1 MVGGFI
7 LASIIIILL
16 YKQIIPFN
24 NIHNKT
30 IFNGTAIATSI
41 SMLNENSSLNI
52 EEVSKAV
59 VGISSRQQHDI
70 WNSSIEAGTGSGI
83 IYKKEN
89 GKAYIITNHH
99 VVAKAKEIEVH
110 VDDGKKTGATVL
122 GTDSLSD
129 LALLE
134 IDDSEVQAVAKFGN
148 SNDLQ
153 VGQTVFAIGNPI
165 SLDFSGTVTKGIISG
180 LNRHLKVD
188 TTGNQQPDWISEVIQ
203 TDAAINPGNSGG
215 ALVNAI
221 GEVIG
226 INSMKIARQ
235 SVEGIGFSI
244 PIDTALPII
253 KQLKKHGKVTRPF
266 IGINMVELHQVPYE
280 YQNKI
285 SLPEGIAE
293 GIVIAHVESNSPAEI
308 AGLQQFDVI
317 TKINDEPITS
327 ILDLRKHMYTETSI
341 GETIVIERYRNGR
354 KTNIKLK
361 LVEQKR
367 RE

>member
-1 MVGGFI
+1 MGGFI
-7 LASIIIILL
+7 LATIIIVLL
-16 YKQIIPFN
+16 SKQVIPIKAINDKNVPNETTVAIN
-24 NIHNKT
+24 NS
-30 IFNGTAIATSI
+30 A
-41 SMLNENSSLNI
+41 LNENSSINI
-52 EEVSKAV
+52 EELSKAV
-59 VGISSRQQHDI
+59 VGISNRQQQDI
-70 WNSSIEAGTGSGI
+70 WNSGTEAGTGSGI

-99 VVAKAKEIEVH
+99 VVARAIEVEVH
-110 VDDGKKTGATVL
+110 IADGKKTNATVL
-122 GTDSLSD
+122 GTDTLSD

-134 IDDSEVQAVAKFGN
+134 IDDHEVNAVAQLGSSK
-148 SNDLQ
+148 DLQ
-153 VGQTVFAIGNPI
+153 VGETVFAIGNPI

-188 TTGNQQPDWISEVIQ
+188 TTGNHQPDWISEVIQ

-215 ALVNAI
+215 ALVTET
-221 GEVIG
+221 GKVIG
-226 INSMKIARQ
+226 INSMKIAQ
-235 SVEGIGFSI
+235 HSVEGIGFAI

-253 KQLKKHGKVTRPF
+253 EQLKRYGRVTRPF
-266 IGINMVELHQVPYE
+266 IGINIVELHQVPYE

-285 SLPEGIAE
+285 TVPESSEE
-293 GIVIAHVESNSPAEI
+293 GVVVVHVEPNSPAEL

-341 GETIVIERYRNGR
+341 GETIVIERYRNG
-354 KTNIKLK
+354 KKSNIKLK